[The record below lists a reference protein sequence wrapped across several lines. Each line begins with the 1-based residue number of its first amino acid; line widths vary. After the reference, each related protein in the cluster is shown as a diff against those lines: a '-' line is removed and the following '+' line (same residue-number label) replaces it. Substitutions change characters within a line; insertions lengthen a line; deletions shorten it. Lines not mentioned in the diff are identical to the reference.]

1 MTPTTRMDREV
12 SLMWSIWKSRN
23 SMLFRSET
31 PIPEST
37 LIRAKK
43 ANAEWRIRLELT
55 HPLHSPFPN
64 QSSGRRR
71 KTHWVAWRKPQR
83 ESIKINFDGSKTFH
97 GAGGGFIIRNWEGR
111 FIQAAS
117 FSLGGASVLVAEATA
132 MRNGIKA
139 ALQAGFTDIHIEGDN
154 KILIQAVQG
163 HIQVPW
169 EIQVLIQDIH
179 TFLQHCNTV
188 IVTHIFRQGNRAA
201 NWLAK
206 YGVSLLSTMV
216 WNVVPHRD
224 LSLILYEDNLGRPL
238 ERRAK

>member
-1 MTPTTRMDREV
+1 MENKNNMV
-12 SLMWSIWKSRN
+12 
-23 SMLFRSET
+23 FRSET

-37 LIRAKK
+37 LIRAQK
-43 ANAEWRIRLELT
+43 ANVEWRIRYKLT
-55 HPLHSPFPN
+55 SPLHTPIPN
-64 QSSGRRR
+64 QSGGSRK
-71 KTHWVAWRKPQR
+71 KTHWVAWRKPQGG
-83 ESIKINFDGSKTFH
+83 SIKINFDGSKTLQ
-97 GAGGGFIIRNWEGR
+97 GAAGGFILRNWEGR

-117 FSLGGASVLVAEATA
+117 FYLGGGSVLVAEATT

-201 NWLAK
+201 DWLAK

-224 LSLILYEDNLGRPL
+224 LSLILYADNLGRPL
-238 ERRAK
+238 ERRAN